1 MACCPGHRA
10 NNAAVSFTRLKPS
23 PAEATSTPAWSTT
36 SSFTEVNVQKNLGD
50 GYWIAAF
57 PFRTVVDDREG
68 PVGPELLGSGLGY
81 EKDGQLVPS
90 QLRMYKNP
98 YHDIKNQTV
107 PPNQWEYTVIKEVNY
122 AIASVYGNFRPK
134 SGLNDIIFCHNYGPS
149 MDNLDEQ
156 GGIVSYLVNPGD
168 KNQGN
173 WESKEIG
180 RSPAMHRLLTGR
192 FTQKYE
198 VEVMGFPII
207 PASGD
212 RENPAPILHWKVATR
227 ESDQLNTPK
236 TWTETKPLSGTFR
249 LIHEV
254 YPIHSPGGLDKI
266 LVAGREG
273 VSLIWFD
280 PKTQEW
286 RWENLGTGLP
296 QERKPSQNPYWGS
309 GSVAAAR
316 VGNDSVGYIASCEA
330 FHGNLVSVYVK
341 PPGTRPDQIV
351 TSEHWRRFVI
361 DDFGP
366 LKEDPEEKDR
376 TGTIHNVTCADLDG
390 SGVDSIIVA
399 CMGYPDGKAE
409 NMGTYVYRPVDIQKG
424 YFIRYKISNASAGR
438 IVVADFRCSGT
449 WDVATISYS
458 VPNYLETANPAM
470 RIMLNNVKQTRH
482 TIKAQRLGDEVMIR
496 VPRAKLADHI
506 SEMPFLDIAG
516 KKLSIVVL
524 PPHKEYILGEAFKYM
539 NRDYAADGVKVING
553 ELSWTEEGG
562 NNVTRG
568 IAVTARQAASM
579 IPKSRIVKAGSN
591 GAIFIRLASSM
602 QTSMPGLKVDDMDD
616 IATINTVPFRT
627 DPAVRDMIFPWV
639 ACKDREWGQGGFDWP
654 FYNLVGYHILY
665 DDDSLTNFCH
675 IQAWTLAAFHNHDTK
690 SFCEI
695 HACISNGTGRGG
707 MWWAKNEDGDQHL
720 GSNPTEM
727 DPSKL
732 EQYADSVIVDDMEE
746 HGPLWRMNDDGRP
759 SLRPNDTV
767 DYPYHAWLAG
777 RREADSPSQAFDVWL
792 AFEFPST
799 EFQTGLSRFNGCAAC
814 GSCK

>member
-1 MACCPGHRA
+1 MACCPGH
-10 NNAAVSFTRLKPS
+10 P

-180 RSPAMHRLLTGR
+180 RSPAMHRLLI
-192 FTQKYE
+192 
-198 VEVMGFPII
+198 EVMGFPII

-296 QERKPSQNPYWGS
+296 QERKPSQNPYWTCYGDRLFN
-309 GSVAAAR
+309 ACAQER
-316 VGNDSVGYIASCEA
+316 VQSTMSHA
-330 FHGNLVSVYVK
+330 
-341 PPGTRPDQIV
+341 PTW
-351 TSEHWRRFVI
+351 T
-361 DDFGP
+361 
-366 LKEDPEEKDR
+366 DPESTR
-376 TGTIHNVTCADLDG
+376 SLLRVW
-390 SGVDSIIVA
+390 
-399 CMGYPDGKAE
+399 
-409 NMGTYVYRPVDIQKG
+409 DILMARKG

-553 ELSWTEEGG
+553 GSHLLDLTIDLICLTG